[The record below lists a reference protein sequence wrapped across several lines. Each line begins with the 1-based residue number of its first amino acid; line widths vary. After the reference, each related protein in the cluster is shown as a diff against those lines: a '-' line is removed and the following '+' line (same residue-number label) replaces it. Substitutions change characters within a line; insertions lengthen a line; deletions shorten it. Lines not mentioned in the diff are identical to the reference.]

1 MTLINT
7 NKETNMI
14 ETKRHTNPTTLVS
27 TLRNVLSIVRNKGI
41 IIIIIIKKRINYI
54 YKPDPSINSTLY

>member
-41 IIIIIIKKRINYI
+41 ITIIIKKRINYI